1 MGKEG
6 ISALI
11 VLPYKMSCQQKIHI
25 LVCYVNCKG
34 NRGTKNNGK
43 ITKSKKEGKDWWG
56 NIG

>member
-11 VLPYKMSCQQKIHI
+11 VLPYKVRCQQKIHI

-34 NRGTKNNGK
+34 NRGTKNNDK
-43 ITKSKKEGKDWWG
+43 TTKNKKEGQD
-56 NIG
+56 